1 MKGKEMTYVEAYHQS
16 YFPNRGVE
24 GVEDTFPFFDA
35 TIDPMYKY
43 MVTMILPKSQGNLLA
58 LFQYG
63 SVFDLY
69 IKKM

>member
-35 TIDPMYKY
+35 TIDP
-43 MVTMILPKSQGNLLA
+43 ICIN
-58 LFQYG
+58 
-63 SVFDLY
+63 
-69 IKKM
+69 IC